1 MKILVLTILILT
13 SANAVALENSTVKI
27 ISNAIYLAEGG
38 DKTRHPY
45 GVESVKVKNKEEA
58 RRVCE
63 NTIRNNYKRWMLKGS
78 PGKFLDFLG
87 DRYCPPKGL
96 FGTNNKNWKRNVRK
110 LSGLDI

>member
-1 MKILVLTILILT
+1 
-13 SANAVALENSTVKI
+13 
-27 ISNAIYLAEGG
+27 
-38 DKTRHPY
+38 
-45 GVESVKVKNKEEA
+45 VESVNVKNKEEA

-63 NTIRNNYKRWMLKGS
+63 NTIRNNYKRWLLKGS